1 MTRIAYVNGQYVPH
15 DEAVVH
21 IEDRGFQFADGV
33 YEVIAV
39 HQGKLIDEELHME
52 RLERSLGELSIA
64 WPISRRSMPVV
75 MRQVV
80 RRNRVHNGLLYLQVT
95 RGVAPRNHAFPDHD
109 HSSLV
114 MTSRPTASFD
124 KEAIAKGVDVITV
137 PDIRWS
143 RRDIKSISLLPN
155 CLSKQ
160 QAVEA
165 GAYEAWFI
173 DNDGLITEGTA
184 CNAWI
189 VTKDGELLSRKADSD
204 ILNGITRQSLIKLAE
219 KEGVSFTERAFTP
232 DEAKAAKE
240 AFLTSTTSFVKPVVR
255 IDGQSV
261 GNGKAGSLTRRL
273 LDFYGAHM
281 DGQA

>member
-189 VTKDGELLSRKADSD
+189 VTKDGEPLSRKADSD

>member
-124 KEAIAKGVDVITV
+124 KEAIAKGVEVITV

>member
-64 WPISRRSMPVV
+64 WPISWRSMPVV

-95 RGVAPRNHAFPDHD
+95 RGVAPRNHAFPDHEN
-109 HSSLV
+109 SSLV

>member
-204 ILNGITRQSLIKLAE
+204 ILNGITRQSLIKLAA